1 MANFGTQSGGD
12 IDASIA
18 SAYLENFEDLNKR
31 GIDREVISTVAG
43 MVYFGEY
50 SRAVAYSICF

>member
-1 MANFGTQSGGD
+1 MTNFGTQSGGN
-12 IDASIA
+12 INASIA
-18 SAYLENFEDLNKR
+18 STYLENFEDLNKR

-50 SRAVAYSICF
+50 PHTVACSVYF